1 MGIFEVVF
9 IIAIT
14 SNAKKEFPIHNEGVY
29 INEFYIAS
37 GFQNKQIVRSIA
49 NELKHAGWH
58 HTYDWTKN
66 ERAVNQEQLR
76 EIGEAEKNAIKEADV
91 FLLILDGGN
100 GSHTEFGMA
109 IALEK
114 RYMYIMKEI
123 RSKQRSIICQK

>member
-1 MGIFEVVF
+1 M
-9 IIAIT
+9 
-14 SNAKKEFPIHNEGVY
+14 N
-29 INEFYIAS
+29 FYIAS
-37 GFQNKQIVRSIA
+37 GFQNKHLVRSVA

-66 ERAVNQEQLR
+66 ERVANEEQLR
-76 EIGEAEKNAIKEADV
+76 EIGQAEQNAVKKADV

-114 RYMYIMKEI
+114 TIYVYQAENPLQTTFYHLPEI
-123 RSKQRSIICQK
+123 NIFEGDVAEFASYVMNHVK

>member
-14 SNAKKEFPIHNEGVY
+14 SNAKRSFPIHNEGVY

-58 HTYDWTKN
+58 HTYDWTKTK
-66 ERAVNQEQLR
+66 EQ
-76 EIGEAEKNAIKEADV
+76 
-91 FLLILDGGN
+91 
-100 GSHTEFGMA
+100 
-109 IALEK
+109 
-114 RYMYIMKEI
+114 
-123 RSKQRSIICQK
+123 

>member
-1 MGIFEVVF
+1 M
-9 IIAIT
+9 
-14 SNAKKEFPIHNEGVY
+14 Y

>member
-1 MGIFEVVF
+1 M
-9 IIAIT
+9 
-14 SNAKKEFPIHNEGVY
+14 K
-29 INEFYIAS
+29 FYIAS
-37 GFQNKQIVRSIA
+37 GFQNKHIVHFVSGQ
-49 NELKHAGWH
+49 LKEAGWH

-114 RYMYIMKEI
+114 KYICIMKEI
-123 RSKQRSIICQK
+123 RCKQHFIICQKYIFLKGMQKSL

>member
-1 MGIFEVVF
+1 MD
-9 IIAIT
+9 
-14 SNAKKEFPIHNEGVY
+14 
-29 INEFYIAS
+29 
-37 GFQNKQIVRSIA
+37 Q
-49 NELKHAGWH
+49 
-58 HTYDWTKN
+58 N

>member
-1 MGIFEVVF
+1 M
-9 IIAIT
+9 
-14 SNAKKEFPIHNEGVY
+14 Y

-37 GFQNKQIVRSIA
+37 GFQNKHLVCSIA

-58 HTYDWTKN
+58 HTYDWTRN

-76 EIGEAEKNAIKEADV
+76 EIGQAEKNAIKEADV

-114 RYMYIMKEI
+114 IYMYIMKETC
-123 RSKQRSIICQK
+123 SKQRSIICQK

>member
-1 MGIFEVVF
+1 M
-9 IIAIT
+9 
-14 SNAKKEFPIHNEGVY
+14 K
-29 INEFYIAS
+29 FYIAS
-37 GFQNKQIVRSIA
+37 SFQNKHLVRSVA
-49 NELKHAGWH
+49 NELKNAGWH

-76 EIGEAEKNAIKEADV
+76 EIGKAEKNAIQEADV

-114 RYMYIMKEI
+114 KVYMYHEGIPLQTTFYHLPEVNIFEGDAEEFASHVINNME
-123 RSKQRSIICQK
+123 

>member
-1 MGIFEVVF
+1 M
-9 IIAIT
+9 
-14 SNAKKEFPIHNEGVY
+14 
-29 INEFYIAS
+29 
-37 GFQNKQIVRSIA
+37 
-49 NELKHAGWH
+49 
-58 HTYDWTKN
+58 
-66 ERAVNQEQLR
+66 NQEQLR